1 MLLNVTKKQTKSEI
15 DPTLQARVNKDLYDQ
30 FTKLAEQY
38 GYSNAELIRASKLA
52 ISPAFSNPDPP

>member
-30 FTKLAEQY
+30 FTKLAEMY
-38 GYSNAELIRASKLA
+38 DCSNAELMRALIRDTLKKHGVK
-52 ISPAFSNPDPP
+52 

>member
-38 GYSNAELIRASKLA
+38 GCSNAELIRALIRDTLTKHKGVV
-52 ISPAFSNPDPP
+52 